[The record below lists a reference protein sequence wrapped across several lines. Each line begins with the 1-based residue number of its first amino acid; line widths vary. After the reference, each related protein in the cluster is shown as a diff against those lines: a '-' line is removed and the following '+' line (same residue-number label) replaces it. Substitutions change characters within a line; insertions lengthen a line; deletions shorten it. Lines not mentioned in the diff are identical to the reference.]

1 MGFHPDFFHSTI
13 PNPISQPHS
22 HHQHDDHPS
31 VHIPLP
37 IRKGRSMRFPSI
49 QTLIRGF
56 SIYNLNLTG
65 IRGAFPA
72 AYKGIQTSAFRTT
85 TIRSMPTIP
94 FIGGLFAQKRDM
106 TDYPVTKSEDTW
118 RANLSKEQFRVVRQ
132 KGTEAPF
139 TGEYDKHMPN
149 EGTYVCLTIPFST
162 FLTFVPI
169 LFLSIISLTN
179 THI

>member
-1 MGFHPDFFHSTI
+1 MTHQSFSSRLPPPDVPS
-13 PNPISQPHS
+13 SQPHS

-37 IRKGRSMRFPSI
+37 IKKGRSMRFPSI

-72 AYKGIQTSAFRTT
+72 AYKGIQTSALRTT

-106 TDYPVTKSEDTW
+106 TDHSSQSGEGRWQGKVSDLAKNVLW
-118 RANLSKEQFRVVRQ
+118 NK
-132 KGTEAPF
+132 KTEPAF
-139 TGEYDKHMPN
+139 TGEYDKHMP
-149 EGTYVCLTIPFST
+149 ESGIYVRHVSPHRLAAR
-162 FLTFVPI
+162 
-169 LFLSIISLTN
+169 
-179 THI
+179 